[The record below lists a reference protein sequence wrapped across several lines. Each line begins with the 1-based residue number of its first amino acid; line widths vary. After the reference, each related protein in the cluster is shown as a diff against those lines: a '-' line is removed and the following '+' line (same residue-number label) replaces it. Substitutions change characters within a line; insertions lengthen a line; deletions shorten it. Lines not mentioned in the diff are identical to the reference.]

1 MKTKLLLLIVTLFFM
16 MHGNA
21 QSVPDASEKK
31 DQEKVES
38 AIIAW
43 ADTTFKDYNEP
54 RFEKFRA
61 NYTDEYLIASMRVKS
76 IDRRMSKLR
85 KEYTMDKYKGTEKEF
100 TKAMEDLKK
109 RRKEAEAKNEDFR
122 PKVTNYTIHF
132 WANIKLDS
140 GVHNYVEHKMVL
152 NDDYKVVKSSI
163 VGSIGDNEDANI
175 LYR

>member
-1 MKTKLLLLIVTLFFM
+1 MKTKLLLLIITPFFI
-16 MHGNA
+16 MHGIT
-21 QSVPDASEKK
+21 QSAPGSSKNK
-31 DQEKVES
+31 DQKKVES

-76 IDRRMSKLR
+76 IERRMSKLR
-85 KEYTMDKYKGTEKEF
+85 KEYTMDKYKGTEREF
-100 TKAMEDLKK
+100 TRTMEDLKK
-109 RRKEAEAKNEDFR
+109 RRKEAEAKNENFR

-140 GVHNYVEHKMVL
+140 GIHNYVEHKIVL
-152 NDDYKVVKSSI
+152 NDGYQVVKSSV
-163 VGSIGDNEDANI
+163 VGSIGDSKDANI
-175 LYR
+175 LYH

>member
-1 MKTKLLLLIVTLFFM
+1 MKTKLLLLIVTPFFI
-16 MHGNA
+16 MHGIA
-21 QSVPDASEKK
+21 QSAPDSSEKK
-31 DQEKVES
+31 DQKKVES

-76 IDRRMSKLR
+76 IERRMSKLR
-85 KEYTMDKYKGTEKEF
+85 KEYTMDNYKGTEKEF
-100 TKAMEDLKK
+100 TRTMEDLKK
-109 RRKEAEAKNEDFR
+109 RRKEAEAKNENFR

-140 GVHNYVEHKMVL
+140 GIHNYVEHKIVL
-152 NDDYKVVKSSI
+152 NDGYQVVKSNI
-163 VGSIGDNEDANI
+163 VGSIGDNKDANI
-175 LYR
+175 LYH